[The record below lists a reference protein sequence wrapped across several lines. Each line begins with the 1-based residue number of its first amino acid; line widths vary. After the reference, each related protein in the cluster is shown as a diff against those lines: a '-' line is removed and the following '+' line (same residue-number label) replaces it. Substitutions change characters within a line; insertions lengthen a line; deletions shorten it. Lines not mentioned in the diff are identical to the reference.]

1 MENRYL
7 LFLKKLLSPD
17 EPKPITITH
26 PPDKIPP
33 ALVGILVRN
42 RTADSLAEAGESP
55 AHADSFAT
63 LLDLANK
70 GILSLEED
78 VDKKDFIIRKLK
90 NDEEYNFEKV
100 MTDCIP
106 GIGFEKLS
114 NFYVKFNRII
124 SQFRSA
130 IKEEALNLGLYN
142 AEVSSKHI
150 TDFGQHS
157 AENWK
162 EFRRYI
168 LRSLDD
174 KDLAIQKIQQWHIYL
189 PYATEFFLGKAWI
202 KIFSELDAPPPF
214 WFKLN
219 RVASNIELNSSNEIS
234 LKSMKYSLIKM
245 GNKVAEPYID
255 W

>member
-7 LFLKKLLSPD
+7 LFLKKILSSD
-17 EPKPITITH
+17 EPKHITITY
-26 PPDKIPP
+26 PPDKLPP

-42 RTADSLAEAGESP
+42 RTADSLAESGESP
-55 AHADSFAT
+55 AHVDSFAT

-70 GILSLEED
+70 GILSIEEY
-78 VDKKDFIIRKLK
+78 VYQKDYIIRKLEK
-90 NDEEYNFEKV
+90 NEEYSFESV
-100 MTDCIP
+100 LLDCIP
-106 GIGFEKLS
+106 RIGYEKLS
-114 NFYVKFNRII
+114 SFYVKFNSII

-142 AEVSSKHI
+142 AEVSSKRL

-168 LRSLDD
+168 LRSIDD
-174 KDLAIQKIQQWHIYL
+174 KDLAVQKVQQWHFYL
-189 PYATEFFLGKAWI
+189 PYAAEFFLGKAWI

-214 WFKLN
+214 WFKIN
-219 RVASNIELNSSNEIS
+219 TVASNVELNSSNKIS

-245 GNKVAEPYID
+245 GNKIAEPYID